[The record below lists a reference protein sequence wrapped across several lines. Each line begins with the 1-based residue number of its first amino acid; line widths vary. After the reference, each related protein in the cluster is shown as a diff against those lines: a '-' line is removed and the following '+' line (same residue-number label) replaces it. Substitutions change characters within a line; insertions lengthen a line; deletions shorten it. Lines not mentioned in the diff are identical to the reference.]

1 MRRNPTRLE
10 VIRSNALFVLEE
22 ALQSIQARDVREY
35 HGLSYFEAAYMYRR
49 LALCD
54 LLEDARVDRF
64 HVFLRK
70 SALVRLHFLRLVQQ
84 GHATQPLYV
93 CGSENRSLVDA
104 LATGELGLAAD
115 IASVSTDKPTP
126 SLEYEDD
133 FLLYEFLRRSAL
145 ALKSGD
151 WSSLPALLPRWEQV
165 LEGGDD
171 PYLDVCRVLLARDSK
186 AFHEALLALIA
197 DRELRFRE
205 VKDESGPNADLR
217 WTEGPLFL
225 NGLAFLRLAERLGL
239 PTEPEYPTIPRLA
252 RLEVPLPALRSDAW
266 MDWSADVPA

>member
-1 MRRNPTRLE
+1 MRKNPTRLE
-10 VIRSNALFVLEE
+10 ALRANTISLLEE

-54 LLEDARVDRF
+54 MLKDARADRF

-70 SALVRLHFLRLVQQ
+70 SALVRLHFLRLVAQ

-104 LATGELGLAAD
+104 LATGEFGLAAD
-115 IASVSTDKPTP
+115 IASVSTDRHTP

-151 WSSLPALLPRWEQV
+151 WSSLPGLLPRWEQV
-165 LEGGDD
+165 LEGGED
-171 PYLDVCRVLLARDSK
+171 PYLDVCRALLARDPK
-186 AFHEALLALIA
+186 AFHGALLTVIT

-205 VKDESGPNADLR
+205 VTEESGPNADLR
-217 WTEGPLFL
+217 WTEGPVFL
-225 NGLAFLRLAERLGL
+225 NGLAFLRIAERLEL

-252 RLEVPLPALRSDAW
+252 RLEMTLPTLRPDAW
-266 MDWSADVPA
+266 MDWSANVPA